1 MHVFFVLSK
10 ADHHVECC
18 HIKLWANNVN
28 NSRHLYPAHRELQ
41 MESCQLNEMCLET
54 QDTVL

>member
-28 NSRHLYPAHRELQ
+28 NSSHLYPAHRELQ

-54 QDTVL
+54 VL